1 MNRRCKWKTPS
12 DEILK
17 TGDLV
22 WIIDSDSPR
31 GYYPLARILSL
42 RNGNDGIARSAQIQ
56 TKSGS
61 LIRPVVNLIPVFESS
76 VLWPEDV
83 ADAIACKRK

>member
-1 MNRRCKWKTPS
+1 MSCRCKWKTPS
-12 DEILK
+12 DGILK

-31 GYYPLARILSL
+31 VYYPLARILSL
-42 RNGNDGIARSAQIQ
+42 RYGNDGIARFAQVQ

-61 LIRPVVNLIPVFESS
+61 LIHPIVNLIPVFESS
-76 VLWPEDV
+76 VLRLEDV
-83 ADAIACKRK
+83 ADAIASKRK